1 MFERWVPFRVIA
13 LALVMAMSMKK
24 GLGFDIRE
32 LYGKAIQGSVS

>member
-1 MFERWVPFRVIA
+1 MSFRVFA
-13 LALVMAMSMKK
+13 LALAMSTSMNQ